1 VSRSDTMA
9 ESTCIE
15 FELPEFMNL
24 LEADVKKDLIKRV
37 SDKMR
42 PTVSNMFA
50 AEMRKIL
57 AKEIDAFRA
66 DSGISG
72 EEPVELSEPEIV
84 PTDNVQEVKKVLKE
98 EILSSSE
105 KDALQKLKLSLAQG
119 EIDEP
124 TFQEL
129 KKLISAGAPRGYIT
143 CKKCGREL
151 EPAAKFCRFCGA
163 KIT

>member
-1 VSRSDTMA
+1 MA

-24 LEADVKKDLIKRV
+24 LEAEVKKDLIKRV
-37 SDKMR
+37 SDKIR
-42 PTVSNMFA
+42 PAVLNMFA

-57 AKEIDAFRA
+57 AKEIDAFREG
-66 DSGISG
+66 SGISS

-84 PTDNVQEVKKVLKE
+84 PADSVQEVKKALKE

-119 EIDEP
+119 EIDES
-124 TFQEL
+124 TFREL
-129 KKLISAGAPRGYIT
+129 KELISAGAPRGYIT
-143 CKKCGREL
+143 CRKCGREL

-163 KIT
+163 QIT